1 MFQSDRRSPPSA
13 DVPLRTL
20 QEARFLESAAL
31 MAGLAADL
39 YRAACTLTGRAG
51 DALADCL
58 GDDGAL
64 DLRLLAPVHDHLA
77 AHWRL
82 TRATAAAGADAAD
95 AWQSWLAT
103 ELRIWAIAQ
112 PALLRALCLALVRA
126 ETPSG
131 HAHLADIAA
140 ALRMRYPLTA

>member
-1 MFQSDRRSPPSA
+1 MLSPDRRRPPPA
-13 DVPLRTL
+13 DAPLRTL

-51 DALADCL
+51 DALAECL
-58 GDDGAL
+58 GDDTAL

-77 AHWRL
+77 AHWRDL
-82 TRATAAAGADAAD
+82 RAPGAVGARTADD
-95 AWQSWLAT
+95 WQSWLAT

-126 ETPSG
+126 DSPSG
-131 HAHLADIAA
+131 QVHQAELAA
-140 ALRMRYPLTA
+140 ALRHRYPLA